1 MTNLEVRPRPLPV
14 GVERQLVLRDGREG
28 RVLRPE
34 SGPVGGIDGR
44 VLLFDPDDRRDD
56 GRLRPD
62 VLPLDDHLLRPLC
75 DLVRVQD
82 GLQDIV
88 TNKVRLNST
97 FCEKL
102 KRVIQLKC
110 RDKKWVFC

>member
-1 MTNLEVRPRPLPV
+1 MTNLEMRPRPLPV
-14 GVERQLVLRDGREG
+14 GIERQLILRDGREG
-28 RVLRPE
+28 RVLRSE

-62 VLPLDDHLLRPLC
+62 VLPLDDHLLRPLR

-97 FCEKL
+97 
-102 KRVIQLKC
+102 
-110 RDKKWVFC
+110 